1 MEVVVNTVLSLLA
14 ALGLGYVVLHPRI
27 YEGTMIKAG
36 LIVMIISLLGSA
48 AAPLGDNPLSTA
60 TNAGLS
66 LRLGI
71 VIVGLGYFL
80 KYRRHRK
87 DGTPTDFGSLTE
99 R

>member
-1 MEVVVNTVLSLLA
+1 MLVVINTALSLLA

-27 YEGTMIKAG
+27 YEGTLIKAG

>member
-1 MEVVVNTVLSLLA
+1 MQVAINSILSVLA
-14 ALGLGYVVLHPRI
+14 AFGLGYVVLHPRI
-27 YEGTMIKAG
+27 YEGTLIKAG

-48 AAPLGDNPLSTA
+48 AAPISDDPLATA

-71 VIVGLGYFL
+71 VIVGLGYYL
-80 KYRRHRK
+80 KYRRHRR
-87 DGTPTDFGSLTE
+87 DGTPTDFGNLTE

>member
-1 MEVVVNTVLSLLA
+1 MQVAINSILSLLA
-14 ALGLGYVVLHPRI
+14 AVGLGYVVLHPRI
-27 YEGTMIKAG
+27 YEGTMIKFG
-36 LIVMIISLLGSA
+36 LILMIISLIASA
-48 AAPLGDNPLSTA
+48 ASPISDNPLSTA
-60 TNAGLS
+60 TNAGMS

>member
-1 MEVVVNTVLSLLA
+1 MLVAINSVLSMLA

-27 YEGTMIKAG
+27 YEGTAIKAG
-36 LIVMIISLLGSA
+36 LIIMIMSLLGSA
-48 AAPLGDNPLSTA
+48 GAPLGDDPLATA
-60 TNAGLS
+60 ANAGLS
-66 LRLGI
+66 LRVGI